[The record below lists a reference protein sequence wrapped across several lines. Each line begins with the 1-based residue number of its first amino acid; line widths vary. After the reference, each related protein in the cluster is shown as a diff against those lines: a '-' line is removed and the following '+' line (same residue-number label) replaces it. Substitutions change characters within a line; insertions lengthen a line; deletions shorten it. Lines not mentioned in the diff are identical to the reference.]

1 MQKKENIKRS
11 MKTEILKPDE
21 MWYQFKKISGYRF
34 RAIEKERF
42 QSIFKIAKVNTMHF
56 ENSTEKVANVDSKK
70 RTCLSAKHTTS
81 LLSKWIYC
89 YAIT

>member
-21 MWYQFKKISGYRF
+21 MWYQFKKISGYRL

-42 QSIFKIAKVNTMHF
+42 QLIF
-56 ENSTEKVANVDSKK
+56 
-70 RTCLSAKHTTS
+70 
-81 LLSKWIYC
+81 
-89 YAIT
+89 